1 MLAAAMSTPSPL
13 NLLFVALEEHGRV
26 TIGRKINISDSAIQ
40 TK

>member
-26 TIGRKINISDSAIQ
+26 TIGRKINIGDSGIQ